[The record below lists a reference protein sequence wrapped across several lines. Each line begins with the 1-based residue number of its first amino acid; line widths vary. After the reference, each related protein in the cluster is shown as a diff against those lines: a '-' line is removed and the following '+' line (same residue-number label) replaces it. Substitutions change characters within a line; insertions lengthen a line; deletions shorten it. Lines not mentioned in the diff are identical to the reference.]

1 MGKTLLR
8 RARLFVAILFCSI
21 PLLAQKRFDIAME
34 GPWIFYQENNLK
46 LTDGNTY
53 SALIA
58 VAPKVPGHYD
68 LVFTSGNGLTI
79 PTGLYCVAFNQA
91 AGTQT
96 CTPSAQTSMSIGGDS
111 YVQQQFVPI
120 QKGSWD
126 WKLLST
132 ATAYVVIIPLPSSWS
147 SDGQYDYSFMST
159 FPANTGVTLPP
170 PRHSTIGV
178 QLHYDNFPPIATF
191 ALSSCSIQTSGV
203 TCSPYR
209 SQANSGTLRISI
221 KSPEELPNPIEC
233 DQHVHRAHHYM
244 TSLIDLGSNPQFA
257 YLFDQMTF
265 VEECQRCDPQQQ
277 NIPSDCSAGAHPT
290 MTPAVADLVVGL
302 GGVISQLQP
311 LQSPDSK
318 CQYAVC
324 DLQQLKA
331 ELASPA
337 ANLATLSSIERSLQ
351 QSENAL
357 LVALEDDATK
367 QGSERKANA
376 NESSRSL
383 QIKLALSTE
392 RFFMPAVVQVKSA
405 ATSGKDC
412 RAAEMLVR

>member
-1 MGKTLLR
+1 
-8 RARLFVAILFCSI
+8 
-21 PLLAQKRFDIAME
+21 
-34 GPWIFYQENNLK
+34 
-46 LTDGNTY
+46 
-53 SALIA
+53 
-58 VAPKVPGHYD
+58 
-68 LVFTSGNGLTI
+68 
-79 PTGLYCVAFNQA
+79 
-91 AGTQT
+91 
-96 CTPSAQTSMSIGGDS
+96 
-111 YVQQQFVPI
+111 
-120 QKGSWD
+120 
-126 WKLLST
+126 
-132 ATAYVVIIPLPSSWS
+132 
-147 SDGQYDYSFMST
+147 
-159 FPANTGVTLPP
+159 
-170 PRHSTIGV
+170 
-178 QLHYDNFPPIATF
+178 
-191 ALSSCSIQTSGV
+191 
-203 TCSPYR
+203 
-209 SQANSGTLRISI
+209 
-221 KSPEELPNPIEC
+221 
-233 DQHVHRAHHYM
+233 
-244 TSLIDLGSNPQFA
+244 
-257 YLFDQMTF
+257 
-265 VEECQRCDPQQQ
+265 
-277 NIPSDCSAGAHPT
+277 